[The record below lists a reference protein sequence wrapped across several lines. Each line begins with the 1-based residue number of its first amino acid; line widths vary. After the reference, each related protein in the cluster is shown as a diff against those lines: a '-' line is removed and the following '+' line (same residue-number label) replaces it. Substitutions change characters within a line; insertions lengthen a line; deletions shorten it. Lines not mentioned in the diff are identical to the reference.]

1 MRGVPQ
7 LNFLKTKVLPWI
19 KTHKI
24 ILLAALAV
32 VILGIAAYFYRWEIE
47 EKVMPPKPQA
57 PRTVT
62 ISKTNLT
69 LQELNTRS
77 LTSEGVDRIV
87 NFFVKNDV
95 FYLARRSAD
104 GTTTTLA
111 AFDLKDGTLYP
122 HREFGVKGVV
132 TFKNQKLFGL
142 TLGEN
147 GDIYYVRKSV
157 HTLRDGNDIESLKGQ
172 TTATRIALLPGENQ
186 AYLYGNDNFTLAD
199 IKDGAFVNNHPSFLH
214 NRAKPFA
221 GGVSLIQVMSNG
233 NVYAG
238 GRIRPNDFNIVA
250 CFSPKGKLMQYYG
263 SYHQTDKDSIYNLV
277 DMAILD
283 RYIVVIDGFTLKLW
297 KKDGAYMGSF
307 NSSKLLGGDMN
318 CAKLAV
324 IDGNDLAILGYVR
337 NAKTGLIDLHVFKM
351 IFPDPQ

>member
-1 MRGVPQ
+1 
-7 LNFLKTKVLPWI
+7 
-19 KTHKI
+19 
-24 ILLAALAV
+24 
-32 VILGIAAYFYRWEIE
+32 
-47 EKVMPPKPQA
+47 MPPKPQA

-69 LQELNTRS
+69 LQELNTRD

-132 TFKNQKLFGL
+132 TLKNQKLFGL

-172 TTATRIALLPGENQ
+172 TTATRIALLPVKTRPISTATTISPLQ
-186 AYLYGNDNFTLAD
+186 ISKMALSS
-199 IKDGAFVNNHPSFLH
+199 I
-214 NRAKPFA
+214 
-221 GGVSLIQVMSNG
+221 I
-233 NVYAG
+233 
-238 GRIRPNDFNIVA
+238 IRPSCITA
-250 CFSPKGKLMQYYG
+250 P
-263 SYHQTDKDSIYNLV
+263 NLLP
-277 DMAILD
+277 A
-283 RYIVVIDGFTLKLW
+283 
-297 KKDGAYMGSF
+297 AY
-307 NSSKLLGGDMN
+307 
-318 CAKLAV
+318 
-324 IDGNDLAILGYVR
+324 R
-337 NAKTGLIDLHVFKM
+337 
-351 IFPDPQ
+351 